1 MPFIDLHCDTISR
14 LLNARRTGEAG
25 SLRQADFHIDL
36 EKLKGSGYL
45 LQNFALFVNLKGGR
59 DPLQEVLTLADLYWE
74 ELANNKDLAQP
85 VLSFAD
91 LEAARREKKL
101 GCLLTVEEGGV
112 CLGRLSLLR
121 TLYRVGVRMLT
132 LTWNYPNELG
142 QPNGQPGGLTETGLA
157 FLEEMERLGMIAD
170 VSHLGD
176 DGFWD
181 VARHAKRPFLASH
194 SCCRALR
201 DHRRNLTDEMLKAL
215 ADNGGLVGV
224 NFYSAFLGPHE
235 VSRTEDIVRH
245 IRHVMDV
252 GGEELA
258 ALGSDFDGIDCPLE
272 LEHAG
277 HMDRLIRAL
286 EQGGFTPRQIERVC
300 WQNAWDF
307 YERTL

>member
-1 MPFIDLHCDTISR
+1 
-14 LLNARRTGEAG
+14 
-25 SLRQADFHIDL
+25 
-36 EKLKGSGYL
+36 
-45 LQNFALFVNLKGGR
+45 
-59 DPLQEVLTLADLYWE
+59 
-74 ELANNKDLAQP
+74 
-85 VLSFAD
+85 
-91 LEAARREKKL
+91 
-101 GCLLTVEEGGV
+101 
-112 CLGRLSLLR
+112 
-121 TLYRVGVRMLT
+121 
-132 LTWNYPNELG
+132 
-142 QPNGQPGGLTETGLA
+142 
-157 FLEEMERLGMIAD
+157 MIAD

-235 VSRTEDIVRH
+235 LSRTEDIVRH
-245 IRHVMDV
+245 IRHVVDV

-272 LEHAG
+272 LEYAG